1 MKVTGILLA
10 AGASRRMGRDKLI
23 ISLGGR
29 TVLRCSAE
37 ALLNAGVT
45 DIIIAVS
52 DATRRRRRRFAHS
65 MVSGPLMAVR
75 HGEIPYITPLGLPT
89 AT

>member
-29 TVLRCSAE
+29 TVLRRSAE
-37 ALLNAGVT
+37 ALLNVGVT

-52 DATRRRRRRFAHS
+52 DARRRRFAHS
-65 MVSGPLMAVR
+65 MVSGPLMAAR

>member
-29 TVLRCSAE
+29 TVLRRSAE

-45 DIIIAVS
+45 DIIIACLLYTS
-52 DATRRRRRRFAHS
+52 DAADE
-65 MVSGPLMAVR
+65 L
-75 HGEIPYITPLGLPT
+75 
-89 AT
+89 

>member
-29 TVLRCSAE
+29 TVLRRSAE

-45 DIIIAVS
+45 
-52 DATRRRRRRFAHS
+52 RRRRFAHS
-65 MVSGPLMAVR
+65 MVSGPLMAAR